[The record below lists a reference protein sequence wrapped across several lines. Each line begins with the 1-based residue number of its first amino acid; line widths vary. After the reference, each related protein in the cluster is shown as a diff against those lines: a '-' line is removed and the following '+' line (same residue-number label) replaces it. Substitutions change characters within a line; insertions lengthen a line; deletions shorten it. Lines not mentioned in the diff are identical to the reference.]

1 MNLDSFKADN
11 DFDEKDLKK
20 MISLYSVSGKETMMP
35 LIRHYLNLKK
45 EEGNLNFINFED
57 INGEDY
63 GYYLY
68 ILARIASTTDKKYK
82 MDYIHDVERRF
93 NIHNPKI
100 YYNLLNSIEEY
111 LWNELLTLY
120 RN

>member
-1 MNLDSFKADN
+1 MNLVSFKVDN
-11 DFDEKDLKK
+11 DFDEEYLKK
-20 MISLYSVSGKETMMP
+20 MINMYSLSGKETMMP
-35 LIRHYLNLKK
+35 LIQHYLNLKE
-45 EEGNLNFINFED
+45 EEGNLNFINSED

-68 ILARIASTTDKKYK
+68 VLARIASTTDKKYK

-93 NIHNPKI
+93 NIYNPKI

-111 LWNELLTLY
+111 LWNELSTLY